1 MRPSTPAPRVRTALL
16 VLALVAGVLAA
27 LAPAPSG
34 ASPAT
39 APAAPIAYVAPVAAS
54 AEPGRPYTPV
64 TRVWFNDPLGK
75 ERAKRRI
82 FEHLI
87 RSIDATPAG
96 AVIRFAVLS
105 FADRP
110 MADALL
116 RADRRGVEV
125 KLVFAGD
132 EVYKP
137 MTRLQRALGKNPR
150 RDSFAVLCDSSC
162 RGERGQMHAKFFSF
176 SRVGEA
182 RAVTMVGSNNITRH
196 NSHDQWS
203 DLYVRVGDKRYYD
216 TFGAWFAQAKR
227 DRPLRDPYVNREI
240 GSHRVMITPVDLAR
254 HRDPLDDALDSVT
267 CLTRAGAI
275 DPDAPR
281 PDTQVPTNLLLAQHA
296 WNGARG
302 KRLARRVAQMVRS
315 GCTARV
321 FYGQGVGPAVRRIL
335 TDGGAVLRPGT
346 HRGVRTHQ
354 KLLIAHG
361 HVGRRPDTIRVWT
374 GSQNWTTRAAK
385 RDDLVVRIDDQE
397 VGRQYV
403 RGFFRMWRRG

>member
-1 MRPSTPAPRVRTALL
+1 MRPSTTAPRLRAALLALALL
-16 VLALVAGVLAA
+16 VGVLAA
-27 LAPAPSG
+27 LAPNPAGAAAPV
-34 ASPAT
+34 
-39 APAAPIAYVAPVAAS
+39 PAASAASTASAAS
-54 AEPGRPYTPV
+54 AEPRPPYTPV

-87 RSIDATPAG
+87 RSIDATPPG

-116 RADRRGVEV
+116 RAHRRGVEV

-150 RDSFAVLCDSSC
+150 RDSFVVLCESSC

-176 SRVGEA
+176 SRVGGA

-216 TFGAWFAQAKR
+216 TFGAWFAQAKH
-227 DRPLRDPYVNREI
+227 DRPMRDPYVNREI

-254 HRDPLDDALDSVT
+254 HRDPLDDALDSIT
-267 CLTRAGAI
+267 CLTPAGVI
-275 DPDAPR
+275 DPDDPR
-281 PDTQVPTNLLLAQHA
+281 PDRPVPTNLLLAQHA

-302 KRLARRVAQMVRS
+302 KRLARRVGQMVRS

-335 TDGGAVLRPGT
+335 TDAGAVLRPGT

-354 KLLIAHG
+354 KLLVANG

-385 RDDLVVRIDDQE
+385 RDDLVVRIDDQAI
-397 VGRQYV
+397 GRQYV